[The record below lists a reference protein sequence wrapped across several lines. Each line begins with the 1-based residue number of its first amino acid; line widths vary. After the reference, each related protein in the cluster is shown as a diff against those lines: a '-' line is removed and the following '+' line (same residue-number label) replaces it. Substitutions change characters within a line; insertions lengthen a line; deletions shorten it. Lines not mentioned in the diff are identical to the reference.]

1 MSEYQFYEFRAIDK
15 PLSQK
20 DKNKIGSWSSR
31 ANPTNTGVVFTYSY
45 GDFPKDGMKVVE
57 KYFDAMF
64 YISNWGTTQLVFKL
78 PNNLIDI
85 KQLKHY
91 CIRDG
96 ISLIE
101 KPDFT
106 ILDICISD
114 EEGGG
119 RWIEGEGWLASLVSL
134 RNDILSGDYR
144 CLYLIWLKVGTEGAP
159 NEWSDVSMESIEPKV
174 PCNLKSLNPALLDL
188 VEVFE
193 IDKDAIDV
201 ASLKSTSGPSD
212 NIEGDF
218 KYLDRLPDKEKREFL
233 VRLLKNEPL
242 LNIKLKNRLKDFAIE
257 IKKPDDEK
265 RRTIGQILDSIAE
278 VKERKKI
285 EADNKREEKRLAKL
299 KEIEQQEAVLWD
311 TVEILINEKRT
322 KSYEEA
328 IKLLKDLKE
337 LSIHKKL
344 FNDFHKKIETLK
356 QKYSRLSG
364 LQWRINDGKL
374 TEK

>member
-1 MSEYQFYEFRAIDK
+1 MSEYQFYEFKAIDK

-20 DKNKIGSWSSR
+20 DKNEIGSWSSR
-31 ANPTNTGVVFTYSY
+31 ANPSNTGVVFTYSY
-45 GDFPKDGMKVVE
+45 GDFPKNGIKVVE

-78 PNNLIDI
+78 PNNLIDTE
-85 KQLKHY
+85 QLRHY

-96 ISLIE
+96 INLIE
-101 KPDFT
+101 KSDFT

-119 RWIEGEGWLASLVSL
+119 SWIEGEGWLASLVTL

-144 CLYLIWLKVGTEGAP
+144 CLYLIWLKVGTEDAL
-159 NEWSDVSMESIEPKV
+159 NEWGNVDLESIEPKV
-174 PCNLKSLNPALLDL
+174 PCNLKSLNAALLDF

-193 IDKDAIDV
+193 IDKDTIDV

-212 NIEGDF
+212 NIDGYF
-218 KYLDRLPDKEKREFL
+218 NYIDRLSDKEKDGFL
-233 VRLLKNEPL
+233 ERLLKNEPL
-242 LNIKLKNRLKDFAIE
+242 LNIKLKNRLKDFVNE
-257 IKKPDDEK
+257 VKETDVEK
-265 RRTIGQILDSIAE
+265 RRTVGQILDSIAE
-278 VKERKKI
+278 IKEKKKI

-299 KEIEQQEAVLWD
+299 KKIEQQEVVLWD
-311 TVEILINEKRT
+311 TIEILIKEKKT

-328 IKLLKDLKE
+328 IKLLQDLKE
-337 LSIHKKL
+337 LSIHKKQ
-344 FNDFHKKIETLK
+344 FIDFCNKIETIK

-374 TEK
+374 IEI